1 MGEPRLP
8 HYWNERDVGKTGT
21 PGWESAVSG
30 SLAGYFAAARI
41 GGVAEVKSASL
52 QSRTSKKKGPGA
64 LLTYPASGASVGAR
78 KRKSAAKPEVYWIE
92 RSPVDFYSFDEEYL
106 RRLGAHDPATEA
118 HFVAYFSERL
128 RITLRARGVDSH
140 TIEDVRQET
149 FCRVWGAVQSGSV
162 HNAQGFGAYV
172 HSVCKNVLSESRRI
186 DIRNQHDSLDG
197 ADVVDQQLS
206 LEELMQRKENDTL
219 VRAILAELPEKDQH
233 LLQARFFEDRDN
245 VEVCGDF
252 GVDRDY
258 LRVLFHRAIQKFGE
272 LYKKKFN

>member
-1 MGEPRLP
+1 M
-8 HYWNERDVGKTGT
+8 
-21 PGWESAVSG
+21 
-30 SLAGYFAAARI
+30 
-41 GGVAEVKSASL
+41 KSASV
-52 QSRTSKKKGPGA
+52 QARISKKKGPD
-64 LLTYPASGASVGAR
+64 LLRYPSSVASVGVR
-78 KRKSAAKPEVYWIE
+78 KRKSAAKAEVYWIE

-128 RITLRARGVDSH
+128 RITLRARGIDSY

-149 FCRVWGAVQSGSV
+149 FCRVWIAIQSGSV
-162 HNAQGFGAYV
+162 NNPQGFGAYV

-186 DIRNQHDSLDG
+186 DYRNQHDPLDG
-197 ADVVDQQLS
+197 TDVVDQQLS
-206 LEELMQRKENDTL
+206 LEELMQRSENNAL
-219 VRAILAELPEKDQH
+219 VRAILAELPERDQH

-245 VEVCGDF
+245 EEVCSDF

-272 LYKKKFN
+272 RYKKKFN